1 MIARPSNLE
10 IRRWLTRVRR
20 KPLLSRGTHQDR
32 ASIVSTAQLTTVLV
46 IALLASCL
54 ILVMVVTKYREQQ
67 QRSESMRS
75 SHIAR
80 QKEITRREV
89 ERIVESIRMRRD
101 YSRSEAVGTAR
112 QRVYQAHM
120 IAESIYQTYGSDR
133 SQPQIVDMILAALRS
148 VRFDQGHG
156 YYFVYS
162 LDGEMLL
169 PGRSD
174 IEGAHVATLESRRE
188 QSVSTNI
195 IALAE
200 QQGEGF
206 VEYEWN
212 MPGKKGSDHTKISY
226 VKRFAPYD
234 LVIGTGLYLEDI
246 EAVAKQEL
254 KEEISNIRYGANGYF
269 FINDFR
275 GNVLA
280 HGLQS
285 ELVGAS
291 NWDYTDSRGNKLF
304 QDLRQAIENPDGGF
318 CNYWWRMPETGEE
331 RPKIAFAMGVPEW
344 EWLIGTGLYVD
355 EVEADITDMQAQIL
369 HQSIREISLIL
380 LMTVAIIFMVLLFMR
395 ARFRGLRRD
404 MLFFEDCFSRAAYQ
418 DVSIDE
424 SQINFIELLKIARN
438 ANSMLREKAQF
449 QNRLHEEKQQLYAT
463 LQSITDAVI
472 AIDQEQRIVLMNAV
486 AEQMIDCSRDC
497 AIGRRLP
504 DVLHFSNEQENLPY
518 HCPIAESL
526 DETRTIAVPENVY
539 LIGNGG
545 RQYNIEIVVSPIG
558 NAEGIPQGCIVI
570 LRDITEKLKSE
581 EQRLQLKK
589 LESVGVLAGGIAH
602 DFNNLLTG
610 LMGNIDLAKAYVKP
624 DDPAYPYVSGAE
636 SAISSARNLALQLL
650 TFAKGGDPIKCV
662 ISLQEDLVFFAKFT
676 LRGSNIHLETEI
688 SDDLLPV
695 AADKGQIS
703 QVISN
708 LLINARQ
715 AMAQGGKVILKAE
728 NEDEEWIRITVR
740 DHGPG
745 IPADIQEK
753 IFDPYFS
760 TKSGG
765 SGLGLSSCYSIVR
778 KHGGSITVE
787 SAPGKGASFIIRL
800 PASHEPL
807 PPKTSALDEGQITA
821 SSNES
826 ARILVVDDMEIVRK
840 MLTSALTNA
849 GYEVETAQDGVEAK
863 EKYEQAMKVRT
874 PFDLVITDL
883 TIPGGQGG
891 EELAR
896 NLLAFD
902 PNSRIIVSS
911 GYSDSPIMS
920 HYRDFGFVGCIVK
933 PYHIIKL
940 LQTIRDI
947 LADARLHLPPD
958 REAGI
963 SSEQASTTQRTK
975 GNLT

>member
-1 MIARPSNLE
+1 MPDTENVKS
-10 IRRWLTRVRR
+10 
-20 KPLLSRGTHQDR
+20 SHGR

-46 IALLASCL
+46 IGLLALCL
-54 ILVMVVTKYREQQ
+54 ILMMVVTKYREQQ
-67 QRSESMRS
+67 RRSESMQA
-75 SHIAR
+75 SHIAL
-80 QKEITRREV
+80 QKNITRREV
-89 ERIVESIRMRRD
+89 ERIVESIRMRRE
-101 YSRSEAVGTAR
+101 YARSEAVEAAR

-120 IAESIYQTYGSDR
+120 IAEGIYQTYKADR
-133 SQPQIVDMILAALRS
+133 SPPQIIEMISAALRS
-148 VRFDQGHG
+148 VRFDHGHG
-156 YYFVYS
+156 YYFIDS
-162 LDGEMLL
+162 LDGKILLL
-169 PGRSD
+169 PDRPD
-174 IEGAHVATLESRRE
+174 IEGKHVSTLESHSE
-188 QSVSTNI
+188 QAVVTNI

-206 VEYEWN
+206 VEYAWT
-212 MPGKKGSDHTKISY
+212 MPGKTGSGHSKISY

-234 LVIGTGLYLEDI
+234 LAIGTGLYLADI
-246 EAVAKQEL
+246 EATAKNEL
-254 KEEISNIRYGANGYF
+254 KAEISNTRYGANGYF

-291 NWDYTDSRGNKLF
+291 NWDYEDSRGNKLF
-304 QDLRQAIENPDGGF
+304 QDLRKAIENPEGGF

-355 EVEADITDMQAQIL
+355 EVDADIKEMQAQML
-369 HQSIREISLIL
+369 HQSIRE
-380 LMTVAIIFMVLLFMR
+380 VAIVLIMTAAIICLVLLFMR

-404 MLFFEDCFSRAAYQ
+404 MFFFEACFSRAAYQ

-449 QNRLHEEKQQLYAT
+449 QNKLHNEKQQLYVT
-463 LQSITDAVI
+463 LQSITDALI
-472 AIDQEQRIVLMNAV
+472 AIDQEQQIVLMNTV
-486 AEQMIDCSRDC
+486 AEQMIDCSREC
-497 AIGRRLP
+497 AIGKRLA
-504 DVLHFSNEQENLPY
+504 DVLHFSDALENQPY
-518 HCPIAESL
+518 HCPLEESL
-526 DETRTIAVPENVY
+526 DEARMIAVPENVH

-558 NAEGIPQGCIVI
+558 NAEGIPLGCIVV

-581 EQRLQLKK
+581 EQRLQIKK

-610 LMGNIDLAKAYVKP
+610 LMGNIDLAKAVIKS
-624 DDPAYPYVSGAE
+624 DDPAYPYLNGAE
-636 SAISSARNLALQLL
+636 SAIDSAQNLALQLL

-662 ISLQEDLVFFAKFT
+662 ISLKKDLVSFAEFT
-676 LRGSNIHLETEI
+676 LRGSNIQLETDVA
-688 SDDLLPV
+688 DDLLPV
-695 AADKGQIS
+695 EADKGQIG

-715 AMAQGGKVILKAE
+715 AMEQGGRVILKAE
-728 NEDEEWIRITVR
+728 NEDDEWIRITIR

-745 IPADIQEK
+745 IPTDIQEK
-753 IFDPYFS
+753 IFDPYFT
-760 TKSGG
+760 TKSSG

-778 KHGGSITVE
+778 KHGGSITLD
-787 SAPGKGASFIIRL
+787 SIPGKGASFIIRL

-807 PPKTSALDEGQITA
+807 PEKPSGMDEAQLKTSPHAF
-821 SSNES
+821 
-826 ARILVVDDMEIVRK
+826 ARILVVDDMEIVRS
-840 MLTSALTNA
+840 MLTGALTNA
-849 GYEVETAQDGVEAK
+849 GYEVDAAQDGVEAQRK
-863 EKYEQAMKVRT
+863 FEQAMTART

-896 NLLAFD
+896 HLLAFD
-902 PNSRIIVSS
+902 PNARIIVSS

-920 HYRDFGFVGCIVK
+920 HYRDFGFADCIVK
-933 PYHIIKL
+933 PYRVGKL
-940 LQTIRDI
+940 LQTIREVLEDGRRNH
-947 LADARLHLPPD
+947 ASRQGGLH
-958 REAGI
+958 
-963 SSEQASTTQRTK
+963 
-975 GNLT
+975 